1 MSHDPAVMAGLALVF
16 IAAAALMLRRQ
27 VLEAEQGGEL
37 LPGLSLANMAEELT
51 GGAASASGA
60 PNADRNVSAFLAM
73 IRRAEGTEGPNAY
86 RTLFGHGLYYGVDG
100 IPDTFDDFADHPR
113 IAQQFT
119 DKAGKKLWTTAAGAY
134 QFLAVSPIPTGG
146 RTRVDTWDRLQRRLQ
161 LPDFGPD
168 SQDRAAIALIDEAG
182 ALADVQLG
190 RFESAVTKCRR
201 IWASLP
207 GAGHN
212 QPERTADYIRSA
224 YVAAGGT
231 FA

>member
-1 MSHDPAVMAGLALVF
+1 MSHDPAVLAGLALVF

-86 RTLFGHGLYYGVDG
+86 RMLFGGRL
-100 IPDTFDDFADHPR
+100 FDDFTDHPR
-113 IAQQFT
+113 LAQQFK
-119 DKAGKKLWTTAAGAY
+119 DKAGRTLWTTAAGAY

-146 RTRVDTWDRLQRRLQ
+146 RTRIDTWDRLQRRLQ

-168 SQDRAAIALIDEAG
+168 SQDRAAVALIDEAG

-190 RFESAVTKCRR
+190 RFEAAVTKCRR

-212 QPERTADYIRSA
+212 QPERTAEYIRAA